1 MGAISIRVFSSHPVA
16 AADYARLLAHE
27 KDFRL
32 VADGELSQIGV
43 FDSELASL
51 DAVLTLTRLRAPT
64 MRPLLLAS
72 PCDEN
77 ECLRWLFRG
86 VWGVVAYE
94 RYEENLPRAVRQVA
108 EGQLWFPAPVVI
120 RWMRFDAERRASAM
134 QVSLTPREQEVLDFL
149 LRRLS
154 NKEIASILRIS
165 ERTIKFHVGNIFHK
179 LHVTSRQEL
188 SATCVPHLGIV

>member
-120 RWMRFDAERRASAM
+120 RWMTDP
-134 QVSLTPREQEVLDFL
+134 VSLPAFSLGLLVCLQLVDHLCGFGFEQPGNSWEHFPDLVH
-149 LRRLS
+149 RLPFGFQHAVD
-154 NKEIASILRIS
+154 I
-165 ERTIKFHVGNIFHK
+165 
-179 LHVTSRQEL
+179 
-188 SATCVPHLGIV
+188 